1 MNNVIDE
8 VLAGSPRYTQYWKIG
23 VIIMSNKTYDLLKN
37 LCLVVIPFFAFISTL
52 CGIWNVPYTEQ
63 ITGTLV
69 ALETFL
75 GALVKIANTQYNA
88 KKEAELQ
95 ETRRLNAQD

>member
-1 MNNVIDE
+1 
-8 VLAGSPRYTQYWKIG
+8 
-23 VIIMSNKTYDLLKN
+23 MSNKTYDLLKN
-37 LCLVVIPFFAFISTL
+37 LCLVVIPFIAFISTI

-75 GALVKIANTQYNA
+75 GALVKISNMNYNA
-88 KKEAELQ
+88 KKEAEL
-95 ETRRLNAQD
+95 EEGKRLNGQNQ

>member
-1 MNNVIDE
+1 
-8 VLAGSPRYTQYWKIG
+8 
-23 VIIMSNKTYDLLKN
+23 MSNKTYDFLKN
-37 LCLVVIPFFAFISTL
+37 LCLIVIPLIAFISTI

-75 GALVKIANTQYNA
+75 GALVKISSNNYY
-88 KKEAELQ
+88 KDKEAELEKARRINEQ
-95 ETRRLNAQD
+95 E

>member
-1 MNNVIDE
+1 
-8 VLAGSPRYTQYWKIG
+8 
-23 VIIMSNKTYDLLKN
+23 MSNKTYDLLKN
-37 LCLVVIPFFAFISTL
+37 LCLIVIPLIAFISTI

-75 GALVKIANTQYNA
+75 GAIVKISNVNYNKA
-88 KKEAELQ
+88 KEEELAKAREINGQNKQ
-95 ETRRLNAQD
+95 EDNEG

>member
-1 MNNVIDE
+1 
-8 VLAGSPRYTQYWKIG
+8 
-23 VIIMSNKTYDLLKN
+23 MSNKTYDLLKN
-37 LCLVVIPFFAFISTL
+37 LCLVVIPFIAFISTL
-52 CGIWNVPYTEQ
+52 CGIQNVPYTEQ

-75 GALVKIANTQYNA
+75 GALVKIANNQYNA

-95 ETRRLNAQD
+95 ETRRLNGQN

>member
-1 MNNVIDE
+1 
-8 VLAGSPRYTQYWKIG
+8 
-23 VIIMSNKTYDLLKN
+23 MSNKTYDLLKN
-37 LCLVVIPFFAFISTL
+37 LCLIVIPLIAFVSTI

-75 GALVKIANTQYNA
+75 GAVVKIANTNYNKA
-88 KKEAELQ
+88 KEEELAKAR
-95 ETRRLNAQD
+95 EINAQDTETNNTL

>member
-1 MNNVIDE
+1 
-8 VLAGSPRYTQYWKIG
+8 
-23 VIIMSNKTYDLLKN
+23 MSNKTYDFLKN

-75 GALVKIANTQYNA
+75 GALVKISNMNYEE
-88 KKEAELQ
+88 KKKIELEEA
-95 ETRRLNAQD
+95 RRLNAQHSEETDEG

>member
-1 MNNVIDE
+1 
-8 VLAGSPRYTQYWKIG
+8 
-23 VIIMSNKTYDLLKN
+23 MSNKTYDLLKN
-37 LCLVVIPFFAFISTL
+37 LCLVVIPFIAFISTI

-75 GALVKIANTQYNA
+75 GALVKISNMNYNA
-88 KKEAELQ
+88 KKEAEL
-95 ETRRLNAQD
+95 EEGKRLNGQDE

>member
-1 MNNVIDE
+1 
-8 VLAGSPRYTQYWKIG
+8 
-23 VIIMSNKTYDLLKN
+23 MSNQMYDTLKN
-37 LCLVVIPFFAFISTL
+37 LCLIVIPFFAFVSTL

-75 GALVKIANTQYNA
+75 GALVKISNINYN
-88 KKEAELQ
+88 KEREKALEEIKAINHQ
-95 ETRRLNAQD
+95 EGE

>member
-1 MNNVIDE
+1 
-8 VLAGSPRYTQYWKIG
+8 
-23 VIIMSNKTYDLLKN
+23 MSNKTYDILKN
-37 LCLVVIPFFAFISTL
+37 LCLVVIPFIAFVSTI

-75 GALVKIANTQYNA
+75 GALVKISNMNYNA
-88 KKEAELQ
+88 KKEEELAKAR
-95 ETRRLNAQD
+95 ELNAQNPEENN

>member
-1 MNNVIDE
+1 
-8 VLAGSPRYTQYWKIG
+8 
-23 VIIMSNKTYDLLKN
+23 MSNRTYDLLKN
-37 LCLVVIPFFAFISTL
+37 LCLIVIPLIAFISTL

-75 GALVKIANTQYNA
+75 GAIVKIANTNYNKA
-88 KKEAELQ
+88 KEEELAKAREINGQNKQ
-95 ETRRLNAQD
+95 EDNEG

>member
-1 MNNVIDE
+1 
-8 VLAGSPRYTQYWKIG
+8 
-23 VIIMSNKTYDLLKN
+23 MSNKTYDLLKN
-37 LCLVVIPFFAFISTL
+37 LCLVVIPFIAFISTI

-75 GALVKIANTQYNA
+75 GALVKISNTNYNKA
-88 KKEAELQ
+88 KEAEL
-95 ETRRLNAQD
+95 EESRRLNEQEQ

>member
-1 MNNVIDE
+1 
-8 VLAGSPRYTQYWKIG
+8 
-23 VIIMSNKTYDLLKN
+23 MSNAMYDCLKN
-37 LCLVVIPFFAFISTL
+37 LCLIVIPLIAFISTI

-75 GALVKIANTQYNA
+75 GAIVKISNVNYN
-88 KKEAELQ
+88 KEKEALAKARE
-95 ETRRLNAQD
+95 LNAQNQQENN